1 MEKNCNNIYKQI
13 KIYEKLK
20 KELNIDEN
28 SNLYKQT
35 IEKRNFMNE
44 LIELVKQNIK
54 VCENSI
60 GKKNDLIPKIIS
72 LKEIKDK
79 KIIMMIF

>member
-1 MEKNCNNIYKQI
+1 
-13 KIYEKLK
+13 
-20 KELNIDEN
+20 
-28 SNLYKQT
+28 
-35 IEKRNFMNE
+35 MNE

-60 GKKNDLIPKIIS
+60 GKKNDLISKIIN